1 MTSDTT
7 AAMTPDATQDTA
19 DEQWEPGAPSLRAMA
34 PSTIFGAIIP
44 LAVYYSVRPHVDG
57 DAPAL
62 MIAGAIP
69 AAWVVVEWV
78 RKRTLDAIGSI
89 TLFGFIAGIIASV
102 ALGGN
107 AFVLKVRDSAFT
119 AVFGLVCLASL
130 RLHKPLMFHLGK
142 ALSAGDNKE
151 RRAAYDEL
159 FELPTARRTF
169 LIITAVWGFGLL
181 IEAAA
186 RILLAVVLPTGPFL
200 AVSPVLGGA
209 FFGGMFIFTLWYSKV
224 ARARG
229 EELLADTG
237 VNYPGVPVPSSATN
251 ASASSA

>member
-1 MTSDTT
+1 MAED
-7 AAMTPDATQDTA
+7 
-19 DEQWEPGAPSLRAMA
+19 WEPGAPSLRAMA

-44 LAVYYSVRPHVDG
+44 LAVYYAVRPHVGG

-69 AAWVVVEWV
+69 AAWVVVEWI

-102 ALGGN
+102 ALGNN

-119 AVFGLVCLASL
+119 ALFGLVCLATL
-130 RLHKPLMFHLGK
+130 RMHKPLMFHLGK
-142 ALSAGDNKE
+142 ALSAGDSEEK
-151 RRAAYDEL
+151 RAAYDEL

-169 LIITAVWGFGLL
+169 LIITAVWGVGLIL
-181 IEAAA
+181 EASA
-186 RILLAVVLPTGPFL
+186 RVLLAIALPTGPFL
-200 AVSPVLGGA
+200 AVSPVLGGVC
-209 FFGGMFIFTLWYSKV
+209 FGGLFIFTLWYSKV

-229 EELLADTG
+229 EAMLADTG
-237 VNYPGVPVPSSATN
+237 ITFPSVGSQPAPSSE
-251 ASASSA
+251 ASASPSTA

>member
-1 MTSDTT
+1 M
-7 AAMTPDATQDTA
+7 AEA
-19 DEQWEPGAPSLRAMA
+19 WEPGAPSLRAMA

-44 LAVYYSVRPHVDG
+44 LGVYYAVRPHVGG

-69 AAWVVVEWV
+69 AAWVVVEWI

-89 TLFGFIAGIIASV
+89 TLFGFVAGIIASV
-102 ALGGN
+102 ALGDN

-119 AVFGLVCLASL
+119 ALFGFVCLATL
-130 RLHKPLMFHLGK
+130 RMHKPLMFHLGK
-142 ALSAGDNKE
+142 ALSAGDDEEK
-151 RRAAYDEL
+151 RAAYDEL

-169 LIITAVWGFGLL
+169 LLITAVWGVGLIL
-181 IEAAA
+181 EASA
-186 RILLAVVLPTGPFL
+186 RVLLAIALPTGPFL

-209 FFGGMFIFTLWYSKV
+209 CFGGLFIFTLWYSKV

-229 EELLADTG
+229 EALLADTG
-237 VNYPGVPVPSSATN
+237 VVFPSVGTQATASSE
-251 ASASSA
+251 ASASPSTA